1 MDQDDKG
8 LNSYFEENGFNSKLL
23 MKNIGSTFFFIIIY
37 FTAWIILGLSRLLTP
52 LSKKYDTFLFII
64 ELIF

>member
-37 FTAWIILGLSRLLTP
+37 CSVWIVLGLSRILTP
-52 LSKKYDTFLFII
+52 LSKKYDTIQNYN
-64 ELIF
+64 